1 MLYKIN
7 DKYYIK
13 VQGYYKQVKVT
24 KDGNNL
30 DIQPVTRG
38 LYSKIEVAR
47 AKNVNI
53 VDINKEN
60 FNRNKSIFKIKIN
73 FYQLNDK

>member
-60 FNRNKSIFKIKIN
+60 FNRKISN
-73 FYQLNDK
+73 REEM